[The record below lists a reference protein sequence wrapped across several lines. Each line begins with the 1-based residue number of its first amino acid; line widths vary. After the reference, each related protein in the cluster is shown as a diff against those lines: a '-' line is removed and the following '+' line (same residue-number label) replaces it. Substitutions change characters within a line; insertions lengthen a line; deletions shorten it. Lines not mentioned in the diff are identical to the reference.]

1 MTTVPSR
8 ELKNRLGKYLKL
20 VKEGETV
27 RITDR
32 GRPIAC
38 IVPLGSQESEAD
50 RMMAR
55 LISKGGITFGSGLP
69 IAQQPPARMRA
80 GKSIA
85 DMVAED
91 RR

>member
-20 VKEGETV
+20 VKKGETV
-27 RITDR
+27 QVTDR

-50 RMMAR
+50 QMIAQLVR
-55 LISKGGITFGSGLP
+55 KGGITFGSSLP
-69 IAQQPPARMRA
+69 IAQTPPARMKA
-80 GKSIA
+80 GKPIA

>member
-20 VKEGETV
+20 VKDGKSV

-32 GRPIAC
+32 GKPIAC
-38 IVPLGSQESEAD
+38 IVPLGVGQAESGPAIE
-50 RMMAR
+50 R
-55 LISKGGITFGSGLP
+55 LVRKGGITFGTGQSLS
-69 IAQQPPARMRA
+69 QEPPALLKP

-85 DMVAED
+85 VMVAED